1 MKLRL
6 KYLFCLLIGAFLF
19 SCQKDDLKEKLLKQA
34 QSSLVVGKP
43 DIALNLLDSIK
54 NPEKMD
60 KDDYMKYIVAYVG
73 AKKEIKADIAQ
84 DTLIFDAQSYFND
97 KGDSQ
102 NSALANYYSG
112 WVYYVNNKL
121 SQSLESF
128 MYGANTADKSE
139 NHLLAAKNFNNI
151 GYIYF
156 EQDIFDSAI
165 VNYQKALFYY
175 DKVENLEQRKLETLT
190 YIGSAYEALNKLDSS
205 YLYFDKCLSLAKETN
220 NKTYEF
226 YSLKNLG
233 VVCYGMKDYD
243 KSIEYFQSALSIDVS
258 KEVDLLETSKIH
270 LYLLNIYNKKGDV
283 KSAKQYAD
291 LVIADLPEVTYKYTS
306 KEMYASLAEYYKQ
319 LGDYE
324 QAFQYSEQEKI
335 IKEQIAKET
344 DAPALLA
351 ADKNYY
357 LVQKEREVQ
366 EFKSHINFLLII
378 GLIIFCVILAFVLFV
393 WRDHKKDKAEIRECA
408 DKYEILKGLI
418 YSMGKEYPQI
428 EAEIKS
434 MLADE

>member
-34 QSSLVVGKP
+34 QSSLVIGKP
-43 DIALNLLDSIK
+43 DLALNLLDSIQ
-54 NPEKMD
+54 NPEKMGE
-60 KDDYMKYIVAYVG
+60 DDYMQYIVTYVG
-73 AKKEIKADIAQ
+73 SKYETKVDITN
-84 DTLIFDAQSYFND
+84 DTLIFKAQRYFIE
-97 KGDSQ
+97 KGKTQ
-102 NSALANYYSG
+102 ESALASYYTAQLYDERGNFS
-112 WVYYVNNKL
+112 KA
-121 SQSLESF
+121 LESY
-128 MYGANTADKSE
+128 MLTVYAADKSE
-139 NHLLAAKNFNNI
+139 NHLLAAKSHNNI

-156 EQDIFDSAI
+156 EQELFDSAI
-165 VNYQKALFYY
+165 VNYQKALYHY
-175 DKVENLEQRKLETLT
+175 DKVENLAQRKLRTLT
-190 YIGSAYEALNKLDSS
+190 YIGSAYEALHKLDSS
-205 YLYFDKCLSLAKETN
+205 YMYFDKCLSLAKETN
-220 NKTYEF
+220 NKAYEF

-306 KEMYASLAEYYKQ
+306 KEMYAALAEYYKQ
-319 LGDYE
+319 LGDYK

-335 IKEQIAKET
+335 IKEQIEKEA

-393 WRDHKKDKAEIRECA
+393 WRNRKKDKAQIRECA
-408 DKYEILKGLI
+408 EKYEILKGLI